1 MSVGADRER
10 TRRGA
15 GRLPRGARALLSAAA
30 ATAALA
36 LAFAVGWAT
45 HAVTDARPDDPPR
58 VDALLVLYSQP
69 RVYDA
74 AIELAAAG
82 VADRL
87 FVSAHLG
94 PDGHERL
101 CGPEGRRDPR
111 LAGVSVE
118 CFAPD
123 PVTTQ
128 GEVMHAAAR
137 MRELGLEH
145 LGVLTFHQHL
155 ERSRLLAERCWTREE
170 GRVSLYAFDA
180 GLDRWGTVRHG
191 AYGVLAYGKAM
202 ATPGCDQELPG
213 VLQWPL
219 DLAKGLRGQPVGA
232 GASLPPA
239 VTPVAAPAPAPASA
253 AVAGWPGEGE
263 E

>member
-1 MSVGADRER
+1 MSEGSDRAR

-36 LAFAVGWAT
+36 LAFAVGWAS
-45 HAVTDARPDDPPR
+45 HAVTSPHPDEPPR

-69 RVYDA
+69 RVYDVA
-74 AIELAAAG
+74 VELAASG

-101 CGPEGRRDPR
+101 CGPEGLRDPR

-155 ERSRLLAERCWTREE
+155 ERARLLAERCWRPEE

-180 GLDRWGTVRHG
+180 GLDRWGKVRHG

-202 ATPGCDQELPG
+202 VTPGCDQELPG

-219 DLAKGLRGQPVGA
+219 DLAKRLRGQPVGA
-232 GASLPPA
+232 GAA
-239 VTPVAAPAPAPASA
+239 TPAPA
-253 AVAGWPGEGE
+253 WPGAGTLGEGAA
-263 E
+263 

>member
-1 MSVGADRER
+1 MSEGSDRAR
-10 TRRGA
+10 ARRGA
-15 GRLPRGARALLSAAA
+15 RGVPRGVRALLSAAA
-30 ATAALA
+30 GTAALA
-36 LAFAVGWAT
+36 LAFGVGWAA
-45 HAVTDARPDDPPR
+45 HAVTSPRPDDPER

-69 RVYDA
+69 RVYDT
-74 AIELAAAG
+74 AIELAADG

-101 CGPEGRRDPR
+101 CGPEERRDPR

-123 PVTTQ
+123 PLTTQ
-128 GEVMHAAAR
+128 GEAMHAAAR

-155 ERSRLLAERCWTREE
+155 ERSRLLVERCWTPQE
-170 GRVSLYAFDA
+170 GRVSMFAFDA
-180 GLDRWGTVRHG
+180 GLDRWGRVRHG

-219 DLAKGLRGQPVGA
+219 DLAKRLRGQPVGA
-232 GASLPPA
+232 EAGAAGPA
-239 VTPVAAPAPAPASA
+239 GAVSAAPAAATPAAPAR
-253 AVAGWPGEGE
+253 GEGPA
-263 E
+263 